1 MSGATTRLR
10 RRAFES
16 GSFPGAIPWQRLAVV
31 AHELRRPL
39 QPIGIAAAQM
49 SRSADDPKKLARL
62 QRMIELQVELL
73 SRVVSDL
80 TDTTRVA
87 TGSLSIER
95 RSIVTTA
102 FVERAVDACRPAI
115 DGRRQRLQV
124 RLPQER
130 FELYADPERLSQVV
144 VNLLENASKFS
155 EEGTTI
161 RLDMRL
167 PCDGALLSVSDEGIG
182 MEPDEC
188 VAMFELFAQGERAR
202 RFRNGG
208 LGLGLW
214 VVRQIVRAHGGR
226 VSARSAGAGR
236 GTTFTITLPRV
247 LRASPA

>member
-16 GSFPGAIPWQRLAVV
+16 GSFPGAIPWQRLAVI

-62 QRMIELQVELL
+62 QRMIERQVELL

-87 TGSLSIER
+87 TGSLSIDR
-95 RSIVTTA
+95 RPIGTTA
-102 FVERAVDACRPAI
+102 FVERAIDACRPVL
-115 DGRRQRLQV
+115 DGRHQRLQV
-124 RLPQER
+124 RLPRQR
-130 FELYADPERLSQVV
+130 FELHADPERLTQVV

-155 EEGTTI
+155 GDGTTI
-161 RLDMRL
+161 RLEMRL
-167 PCDGALLSVSDEGIG
+167 LCNAALLSVSDEGIG

-188 VAMFELFAQGERAR
+188 TSMFELFSQGGRAK

-214 VVRQIVRAHGGR
+214 VVREIVRAHGGR
-226 VSARSAGAGR
+226 VSARSAGTGR
-236 GTTFTITLPRV
+236 GTTFTVRLPRV
-247 LRASPA
+247 ARTSAA